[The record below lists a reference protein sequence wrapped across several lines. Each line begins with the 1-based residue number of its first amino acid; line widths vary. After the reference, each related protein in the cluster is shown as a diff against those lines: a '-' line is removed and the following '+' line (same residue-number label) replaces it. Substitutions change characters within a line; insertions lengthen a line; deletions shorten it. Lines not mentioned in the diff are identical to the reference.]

1 MSPQT
6 LAGTLAP
13 EQARGGL
20 RRFIAYLGPATLISV
35 GYIDPGNWATDLEG
49 GARFGHELL
58 WVLVAANAIA
68 LLMQTLAARLGVIAR
83 LDLAQACRAFYP
95 RPIAYVL
102 FAACE
107 LAIVACDL
115 AEVLGSAVALN
126 LLFGL
131 PLVVGALVTALDALT
146 LLALQRAGIRK
157 LESLVVVLLLTV
169 GGCFAYECW
178 LAEPT
183 WTALRGALSPRLD
196 AASLYI
202 GVAILGATVMPHN
215 LYLHSSI
222 VQTRKYTDSYES
234 RKEAIRFASIDSAF
248 ALMFALFIN
257 AAILV
262 MAAATFHGTGHQNV
276 ADIGDAYELL
286 SPLLGTTMASVLF
299 AIALLCSG
307 QNATL
312 TGTLAGQIVM
322 EGFINLR
329 LRPWLRRLITR

>member
-115 AEVLGSAVALN
+115 AEVLGTAIALN

-131 PLVVGALVTALDALT
+131 PLVLGVLLTAADVMLIF
-146 LLALQRAGIRK
+146 ALQSRGFRY
-157 LESLVVVLLLTV
+157 LEAFVIALLTV
-169 GGCFAYECW
+169 IAACF
-178 LAEPT
+178 L
-183 WTALRGALSPRLD
+183 
-196 AASLYI
+196 
-202 GVAILGATVMPHN
+202 
-215 LYLHSSI
+215 
-222 VQTRKYTDSYES
+222 
-234 RKEAIRFASIDSAF
+234 
-248 ALMFALFIN
+248 
-257 AAILV
+257 
-262 MAAATFHGTGHQNV
+262 
-276 ADIGDAYELL
+276 
-286 SPLLGTTMASVLF
+286 
-299 AIALLCSG
+299 
-307 QNATL
+307 
-312 TGTLAGQIVM
+312 GQIVM
-322 EGFINLR
+322 AQPAIADVASG
-329 LRPWLRRLITR
+329 LIPHRQIVT